1 LIYKNY
7 SCSKTQ
13 NTKILVFVIIVLF
26 CIASPLNAQDKDS
39 LSFNNR
45 QVFIFNSTKS
55 NYRADIHLG
64 NPTSKDIEMELDDY
78 KAPYYRFNIVYS
90 KPWFDFKKKLNEDTG
105 IQLSFSYT
113 SMFMGASARISEENQ
128 QNAASGI
135 FDATVKWDFIN
146 RKSKNKGSLVLWL
159 DSRHLYYGDVP
170 PQFLNFETGAALLPA
185 VQFNKWTFRVLEFYY
200 QQVLF
205 DRMAIIV
212 GKIDMADWF
221 NFNTLLHPKKH
232 FTDFAFSVNPT
243 VSWSNPGVG
252 IVAGGWVDE
261 NKQFG
266 IIAGLNDVAGD
277 NTGSS
282 DFFDPGISQ
291 WGNGKF
297 LKMVEVLY
305 SPARERQ
312 YFNRISATLWH
323 SDELLDFDDSF
334 FTSPSSKGFSI
345 QTSWVFEDKYI
356 PVITFGMSDG
366 KGANSLSKF
375 NISLAHAWF
384 FTTYDMLGVGI
395 NYTQSTVDETNGQL
409 LSEVFYRFTFSK
421 AVVFTPII
429 KLVVNPALN
438 QNVNALVYFG
448 IRSRIT
454 I

>member
-1 LIYKNY
+1 VN
-7 SCSKTQ
+7 
-13 NTKILVFVIIVLF
+13 KILFVIVLF
-26 CIASPLNAQDKDS
+26 CIASHLIAQDKDS
-39 LSFNNR
+39 VSLNTTHTSF
-45 QVFIFNSTKS
+45 FDSTKS
-55 NYRADIHLG
+55 NYKADILLG

-78 KAPYYRFNIVYS
+78 KAPYYRFKIVYS

-105 IQLSFSYT
+105 IQLSFSYA
-113 SMFMGASARISEENQ
+113 SMFMGASTRISDENQ
-128 QNAASGI
+128 QNAAGGI
-135 FDATVKWDFIN
+135 FDATIKWDFIN

-159 DSRHLYYGDVP
+159 DSRHIYYGTVA
-170 PQFLNFETGAALLPA
+170 PQFLNFETGSALLPA
-185 VQFNKWTFRVLEFYY
+185 LQFNKWSFRVLEFYY

-243 VSWSNPGVG
+243 VSWSNPGFG
-252 IVAGGWVDE
+252 IVAGGWVDK

-266 IIAGLNDVAGD
+266 LIAGLNDVAGD
-277 NTGSS
+277 NVGSS
-282 DFFDPGISQ
+282 DFFDMGTTQ

-297 LKMVEVLY
+297 LKMLEVFY
-305 SPARERQ
+305 TPSHTRQ

-323 SDELLDFDDSF
+323 SDELLESDESF

-345 QTSWVFEDKYI
+345 QTSWVFDDKFI
-356 PVITFGMSDG
+356 PVVTFGMSDG
-366 KGANSLSKF
+366 NGANSLSKL

-384 FTTYDMLGVGI
+384 FQTYDMLGVGI
-395 NYTQSTVDETNGQL
+395 NYTQSTISDTRAQL

-421 AVVFTPII
+421 TTVFTP
-429 KLVVNPALN
+429 VVKFVINPALN
-438 QNVNALVYFG
+438 PNVNILVYYGF
-448 IRSRIT
+448 RSRIA